1 MLTLDHLAIWTEQRD
16 RLTRR
21 LSDLTGFPI
30 LDGFAPEGRPVARG
44 VRFVDGAFVDLHQ
57 VGDGQPAGQ
66 VLLGLRGEVDAV
78 EALALRQGW
87 GVRVGRWAEATDG
100 SPWSILSF
108 RRGQGILT
116 QLFVIEYGPRPQA
129 WASPVF
135 DQPLYDPVNAAP
147 QGAAL
152 RRVWLRTADPRA
164 SGAILEALGF
174 VAAGQIASRLE
185 PGVGRLFRGAAGDLV
200 LTLGADEAVIR
211 FDLDG
216 PAPPS
221 CEPITERLRLVVGD
235 TP

>member
-16 RLTRR
+16 RVARR

-44 VRFVDGAFVDLHQ
+44 VRFAGGAFVDLHQ
-57 VGDGQPAGQ
+57 VEDGQPAGQ
-66 VLLGLRGEVDAV
+66 VFLGLRGEVDAV
-78 EALALRQGW
+78 EALARREGW
-87 GVRVGRWAEATDG
+87 GVRVGRWTEASDG

-108 RRGQGILT
+108 RRGQGVLT
-116 QLFVIEYGPRPQA
+116 QLFVIAYGPRPQA

-135 DQPLYDPVNAAP
+135 DQPLYDAANTAT
-147 QGAAL
+147 QGATL
-152 RRVWLRTADPRA
+152 RRVWLRTVDLEA

-174 VAAGQIASRLE
+174 VAAGEIASRFE
-185 PGVGRLFRGAAGDLV
+185 PGMGRLFRGVAGDLV
-200 LTLGADEAVIR
+200 LTLGAEETVIR

-216 PAPPS
+216 PAPATG
-221 CEPITERLRLVVGD
+221 EPITGRLGLVVGD